1 MKIFNLVFKISY
13 LFLFF
18 SYTCLIDFFPTFY
31 LNFRV
36 SLLLIFTSS
45 QLFGVFMNLLI
56 VFWNKWAEL
65 FLNSSFLV
73 NGLVQLL
80 LSMIESYSELIN
92 FSSQFSYQN
101 LFLWDFVK
109 LWTLVGSL
117 GIVLYLYLSNNK
129 KYHMLIL
136 HLLDLFLKPL
146 SFYAV
151 FLSLYVF
158 FKR

>member
-36 SLLLIFTSS
+36 SLLLILTSS
-45 QLFGVFMNLLI
+45 QLLCVFLNLLI
-56 VFWNKWAEL
+56 VLWNKWAEL
-65 FLNSSFLV
+65 FLNPSFLV

-117 GIVLYLYLSNNK
+117 GIVLYLYLNNNK

-146 SFYAV
+146 NFYTV
-151 FLSLYVF
+151 FLGFYIF